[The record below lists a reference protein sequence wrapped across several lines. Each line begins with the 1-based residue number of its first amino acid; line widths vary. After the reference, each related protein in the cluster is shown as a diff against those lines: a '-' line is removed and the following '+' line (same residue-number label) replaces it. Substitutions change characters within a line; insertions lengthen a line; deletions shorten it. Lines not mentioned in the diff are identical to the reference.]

1 MLHSTGWTQKSPV
14 RCGLFGATLL
24 VTKPKN
30 GEGEVDV
37 REKRRIHLIRQK
49 SSTGRPIRSLDYCI
63 GVRERQRWSS
73 AIRKRVTICREMWL
87 PLNTG

>member
-1 MLHSTGWTQKSPV
+1 MWIVWGHASGDE
-14 RCGLFGATLL
+14 AED
-24 VTKPKN
+24 

-63 GVRERQRWSS
+63 GVREPQRWSS